1 MKRNILEYQYR
12 LNTLKS
18 FVWIFGI
25 LLSINWYN
33 LCANLIL
40 SHNFLWKKAI
50 LIIILAIVFIHFI
63 HQIKTKN
70 YKIT

>member
-18 FVWIFGI
+18 CVWIFGI
-25 LLSINWYN
+25 LLIINWYN

-40 SHNFLWKKAI
+40 RHNFLWEKA
-50 LIIILAIVFIHFI
+50 LLVIIFTIVFINTL